1 VKDCFGYERKPMVDR
16 SILFA
21 FPEKAL
27 LDLLYLYPFYNTEA
41 EIENLRLDNDYLA
54 NDLN

>member
-1 VKDCFGYERKPMVDR
+1 VDR